1 MVMSEPHIESNTH
14 TECEHC
20 SHKTKKR
27 SPDEMKGLMN
37 RISRIQGQL
46 NGIKKMIEN
55 DAYCTDVLMQVSAA
69 SAAMNGLT
77 KEILS
82 AHIKTCVVEHL
93 KAGDD
98 SVVDELVSTVQKLS

>member
-1 MVMSEPHIESNTH
+1 MSDTKIEINPHKD
-14 TECEHC
+14 CEHC
-20 SHKTKKR
+20 SHKTKRR
-27 SPDEMKGLMN
+27 SPQEIKNIMN
-37 RISRIQGQL
+37 RLSRIQGQL

-98 SVVDELVSTVQKLS
+98 SVVDELVSTIQKLI